1 MINIYTDGGSRG
13 NPGPSA
19 CAFLI
24 MDSEII
30 LAFDAI
36 YTGINTNN
44 FAEYSG
50 LLLASKYIKKNIK
63 HNSEIQIYMDS
74 ELVVNQMTG
83 KFKINNDELN
93 KLKKLIDQNLVGVK
107 YKISHIER
115 SKNSHAD
122 KLVNIVLDSIEN

>member
-1 MINIYTDGGSRG
+1 
-13 NPGPSA
+13 
-19 CAFLI
+19 
-24 MDSEII
+24 
-30 LAFDAI
+30 
-36 YTGINTNN
+36 
-44 FAEYSG
+44 
-50 LLLASKYIKKNIK
+50 
-63 HNSEIQIYMDS
+63 MDS